1 MQINTSVIKLD
12 IAGDYGLSSGTDLQL
27 DVYLRDPAKDA
38 KEVSKTAKI
47 ENRNKGV
54 IVHLQAVDDK
64 NGKIKIKPR
73 PFIQTTIN
81 SKNTKEKKNKIL
93 N

>member
-12 IAGDYGLSSGTDLQL
+12 IAGDYGLNSGTNLQL
-27 DVYLRDPAKDA
+27 DVHLRDPAKDA
-38 KEVSKTAKI
+38 KEVSKAAKI

-54 IVHLQAVDDK
+54 IVHLQAVDDE

-81 SKNTKEKKNKIL
+81 SKNTKEKKLKIL